1 MASKR
6 KEQLVKIIILDCFD
20 DEIMSLE
27 IQPKDK
33 IKFIKEIIQ
42 ARDKDKIISQQVL
55 LHKDKQ
61 LKPNTTAQSL
71 LPKDSRDMTTL
82 PTVHLKLIFF
92 STILQSVTSQ
102 AEFRN
107 DIKATGGLDIVRK
120 IWGSGTGQERYTKAK
135 GGEWNRADMIAK
147 CNGQGP
153 LLVIL
158 QTDKGQVLGGYYP
171 IRFQIP
177 EDKGGWRRA
186 SKAFLFCIDPTL
198 GWRTFAVK
206 APRADKAIWQQS
218 QNNDVLFT
226 FGEGDLSIYA
236 NSFHN
241 KNSYSALGG
250 YHYGGGHCGDL
261 LGQKSMYFRVK
272 LIEVYLCREVV
283 EPEAAPA
290 VSVTASAKTP
300 SS

>member
-6 KEQLVKIIILDCFD
+6 KTKQLIKIIVHDCFG

-33 IKFIKEIIQ
+33 VKFIKEIIQ
-42 ARDKDKIISQQVL
+42 ARNKDKIISQQVL

-71 LPKDSRDMTTL
+71 LPKDLRDTTTL
-82 PTVHLKLIFF
+82 PTVHLQLIFF
-92 STILQSVTSQ
+92 SPILQSVSSQ
-102 AEFRN
+102 AEFQN
-107 DIKATGGLDIVRK
+107 EIKATGGLDIVRK
-120 IWGSGTGQERYTKAK
+120 IWGSGTGQERYPKAK
-135 GGEWNRADMIAK
+135 GGEWNRPDMIAK

-186 SKAFLFCIDPTL
+186 SKAFLFCIDPKL
-198 GWRTFAVK
+198 GWRTFPVK

-218 QNNDVLFT
+218 KSCDVLFT
-226 FGEGDLSIYA
+226 FGAGTICARVPPVRHRLGRLS
-236 NSFHN
+236 
-241 KNSYSALGG
+241 
-250 YHYGGGHCGDL
+250 
-261 LGQKSMYFRVK
+261 R
-272 LIEVYLCREVV
+272 
-283 EPEAAPA
+283 P
-290 VSVTASAKTP
+290 KTP
-300 SS
+300 TCSVR